1 MEGPGTMT
9 THTCTCCGKPTNDP
23 TSARFGLPDALLAM
37 PESLRREIGDTW
49 NDDTLP
55 SPVDGRAYIRALL
68 HIPLIGKHPEMLWCV
83 WVEASEKDV
92 KHAMDVWD
100 TRDYADVSMHGYLAN
115 TIPGYGCL
123 GAQVHIGVR
132 DISQLPHIEAARH
145 KVLNRILTE
154 PQPYEAAVPA

>member
-1 MEGPGTMT
+1 MSTY
-9 THTCTCCGKPTNDP
+9 TCTCCGKPTD
-23 TSARFGLPDALLAM
+23 GLSVRMGYPDALLDYY
-37 PESLRREIGDTW
+37 ERHGD
-49 NDDTLP
+49 DHDPYSEDTMP
-55 SPVDGRAYIRALL
+55 SPDPGRAYIRALL
-68 HIPLIGKHPEMLWCV
+68 HIPLIGKHPEMLYCV

-100 TRDYADVSMHGYLAN
+100 DREYASVSMHGFLAN

-145 KVLNRILTE
+145 KVLARILTE
-154 PQPYEAAVPA
+154 PQPYEAAVPI